1 MKGNA
6 QTQTKNN
13 CFHLNAS
20 LESVLVYTSK
30 ARLFVHLIKSQAL
43 EDKARPQQS
52 SQLSRDWRLYCNVT
66 CHFWEIWSVIISLPC
81 VPRHSQRYFTGV
93 LSPRFGRKKWS
104 CKGQIRFGP
113 RNQDRLDSPSPH
125 TFWSSPIAS
134 WRTPVLF

>member
-52 SQLSRDWRLYCNVT
+52 SQLSRDWQLYRDVT

-81 VPRHSQRYFTGV
+81 VPCHSQCYFTGV

-104 CKGQIRFGP
+104 RKGQIKFNP
-113 RNQDRLDSPSPH
+113 
-125 TFWSSPIAS
+125 
-134 WRTPVLF
+134 RTPRQTGFPFSTHVLVISHSL